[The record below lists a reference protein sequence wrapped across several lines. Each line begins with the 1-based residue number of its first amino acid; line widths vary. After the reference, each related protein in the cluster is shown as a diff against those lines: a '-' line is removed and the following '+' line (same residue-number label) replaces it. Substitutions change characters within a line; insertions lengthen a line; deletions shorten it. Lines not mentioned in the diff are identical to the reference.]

1 MRQAAATLE
10 SFYLTPLGRAA
21 AMRLRLRLSALWGT
35 CEGQSVLGVGYADP
49 LLPLWT
55 QSAQACISLQPD
67 TAGAIGFGSE
77 RGNASALSLEDRFP
91 FPEGSFDRIL
101 LLHALE
107 EAENPRAVLREA
119 WRVLAPEGRIVIAT
133 ANRRSLWSLAENK
146 AFGQGR
152 PWTRRQLIRFA
163 NDSLF
168 QVTAS
173 ATAVHMPPVNLSFIT
188 AAAGTWEQVGE
199 AIFPALGGV
208 VLVEAV
214 KRLYAEPGGSA
225 GAPVTQAVRTG
236 VRSSAVPRKQAA
248 RQQSK
253 IDQETGFNA
262 KRNQDTSK

>member
-1 MRQAAATLE
+1 MRQTAATLE
-10 SFYLTPLGRAA
+10 SFYHTPLGRAA
-21 AMRLRLRLSALWGT
+21 AIRLRLRMSALWGT
-35 CEGQSVLGVGYADP
+35 CEGQTILGAGYADP
-49 LLPLWT
+49 LLPLWVS
-55 QSAQACISLQPD
+55 SARTCISLQPQS
-67 TAGAIGFGSE
+67 AGALPFASG
-77 RGNASALSLEDRFP
+77 RGNASTLSPEDRFP
-91 FPEGSFDRIL
+91 FAEGSFDRIV

-133 ANRRSLWSLAENK
+133 ANRRSIWSLAENK

-173 ATAVHMPPVNLSFIT
+173 TTAVHMPPVNWSFIT

-199 AIFPALGGV
+199 TVMPALGGV

-214 KRLYAEPGGSA
+214 KRLYAKPGGSA

-236 VRSSAVPRKQAA
+236 ARSQAVPRKQAA
-248 RQQSK
+248 RQRSENG
-253 IDQETGFNA
+253 QETGFNVSC
-262 KRNQDTSK
+262 NQDT